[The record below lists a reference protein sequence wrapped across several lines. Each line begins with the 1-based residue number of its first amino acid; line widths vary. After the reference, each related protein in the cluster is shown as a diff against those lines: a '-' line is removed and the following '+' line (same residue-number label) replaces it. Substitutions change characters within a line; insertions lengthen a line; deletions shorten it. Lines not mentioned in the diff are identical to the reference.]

1 MAALPIR
8 AGGVEDV
15 DMSMADGSTEVVES
29 GMDIGAGGIE
39 SVVMFVE
46 LTHVLETSDGQ
57 WTAADGFAGQRGAL
71 GTSDVQRTAGDTFAR
86 HLVGS
91 LDRRETVADALAD
104 LECALGASDTQRTAG
119 CMVVADDCVVVGVGC
134 MLRTSEAQWTA
145 GDAFVGMAHT
155 PGRTLGVSD
164 TQRTRGKTFAA
175 PARTLGAPDT
185 QQTAGKT
192 FAVQTTCAHARTV
205 GSTVVVLPG
214 PGVRIW
220 GQDWD
225 VFVASSHVCD
235 RLEGFGGRRG
245 RVSGASNAANTWA
258 ARAAVRVVVVLLG
271 SRGCVWVCG

>member
-1 MAALPIR
+1 MERGTGMAALPIR

-15 DMSMADGSTEVVES
+15 DTSVTDGSMEVVES
-29 GMDIGAGGIE
+29 GMDVSAGGIE
-39 SVVMFVE
+39 SVVLLVE
-46 LTHVLETSDGQ
+46 PTCMLEASDRR
-57 WTAADGFAGQRGAL
+57 WTAADGFMGQRGAL
-71 GTSDVQRTAGDTFAR
+71 GTSDV
-86 HLVGS
+86 
-91 LDRRETVADALAD
+91 
-104 LECALGASDTQRTAG
+104 QRTAG

-145 GDAFVGMAHT
+145 GDAFVGLAHT

-164 TQRTRGKTFAA
+164 MQRTRGKTFAA
-175 PARTLGAPDT
+175 PARTLGAPDM

-205 GSTVVVLPG
+205 GSMVVVLPG
-214 PGVRIW
+214 PGVHIW

-245 RVSGASNAANTWA
+245 RVSAASNAANRCA
-258 ARAAVRVVVVLLG
+258 ARAAARVVVVLPR
-271 SRGCVWVCG
+271 SRVCVWVRG